1 MNEQRAILRSS
12 NVVTVDSLAEDLRAI
27 GVRAGDTLIVHSSLS
42 RIGWVCG
49 GPVAVVQAL
58 METITPQGNLV
69 MPTHTGDYSEPS
81 KWMKPPVPESW
92 WETIRKTMP
101 AFDPKVTPTRGMGA
115 IPECFR
121 TFAGVLRSDHPALSF
136 AAWGKDAEFI
146 VTDHSL
152 EFGLGERSP
161 LARVYDLDGKVL
173 LLGVSYDSNT
183 SFHLAE
189 NRVPNPPLAW
199 EGAPVLENGVR
210 VWKKYREI
218 AFDTDRFDELGEAFE
233 ASPGRPVT
241 NGRIGVAASK
251 LFRQRDGVDFAVEWL
266 KDNPAGREEY

>member
-1 MNEQRAILRSS
+1 MNEQRAILRST
-12 NVVTVDSLAEDLRAI
+12 NVVTVDSLVVDLRAI
-27 GVRAGDTLIVHSSLS
+27 GVKAGDTLIVHSSLS

-58 METITPQGNLV
+58 MEAITPQGNLV

-81 KWMKPPVPESW
+81 KWMMPPVPESW

-121 TFAGVLRSDHPALSF
+121 TFDGVLRSNHPALSF
-136 AAWGKDAEFI
+136 AAWGKDAELI
-146 VTDHSL
+146 IRDHSL

-199 EGAPVLENGVR
+199 EGSPVLVNGER
-210 VWKKYREI
+210 VWKKYREV
-218 AFDTDRFDELGEAFE
+218 AFDTDRFGELGEAFE
-233 ASPGRPVT
+233 ASPDRPVT
-241 NGRIGVAASK
+241 NGRIGVAESK

-266 KDNPAGREEY
+266 QDNPAVREEY